1 MKLANPPERYD
12 RRDQAVMRRQI
23 EQGVAQAYQR
33 GQDVEL
39 PRGAR
44 LILPSPNGTR
54 FAISVADNGDLITEA
69 LP

>member
-23 EQGVAQAYQR
+23 EQSIARAYQR

-39 PRGAR
+39 PRGVR
-44 LILPSPNGTR
+44 LILSSPNGTR
-54 FAISVADNGDLITEA
+54 YAISVADNGDLLTEA